1 MTRQVLCRK
10 VCIFPDFAGLCWEV
24 LLIVC
29 DGDTL
34 TGTRVPLQCGDDAAY
49 FDSIDEC
56 VPLSIAALPAFQAG
70 IQLSKRC
77 PGRVVRT
84 VDDLEAVRFCTIVT
98 GTLVLEVNDADA
110 DFTALH
116 DIDEIQGRCWC
127 DDADDVASHVRAGA
141 LVVQN
146 SSMSSLHF
154 LGNLFAVGGSGETF
168 AVDGRQ
174 YSVVI
179 QGLIAVSCSPSALT

>member
-1 MTRQVLCRK
+1 M
-10 VCIFPDFAGLCWEV
+10 
-24 LLIVC
+24 
-29 DGDTL
+29 
-34 TGTRVPLQCGDDAAY
+34 TGTRVPLECGDDAAY

-98 GTLVLEVNDADA
+98 GTLVLEVNDAGA

-116 DIDEIQGRCWC
+116 DIDEIQGWC
-127 DDADDVASHVRAGA
+127 CRHDDADVMVSDTRAGA

-146 SSMSSLHF
+146 SSMSSLRF
-154 LGNLFAVGGSGETF
+154 LGNLYAVGGSSETY

-179 QGLIAVSCSPSALT
+179 QGLIAVSRCLSALTPCR